1 MTQLELQNSIISIKI
16 ETLDLYSIYFNRKR
30 IGDEVSAKNQKEFLV
45 ALDLYIQILEYYD
58 NSWVDKDNLDITEL
72 EIQNVIEAA
81 VALLR
86 TFKTSYYG

>member
-1 MTQLELQNSIISIKI
+1 MTQLDLQNSIISIKI
-16 ETLDLYSIYFNRKR
+16 ETLDLYSIYFNRRR
-30 IGDEVSAKNQKEFLV
+30 IGDEVSVKNQKEFLV

-58 NSWVDKDNLDITEL
+58 NSWVDKDNLDISEL

>member
-1 MTQLELQNSIISIKI
+1 MTQSELQNSIISIKI

-30 IGDEVSAKNQKEFLV
+30 IGDEISAKNQKEFLV
-45 ALDLYIQILEYYD
+45 ALDLYIQILEYYN

>member
-1 MTQLELQNSIISIKI
+1 MTQLDLQNSIISIKI
-16 ETLDLYSIYFNRKR
+16 ETLDLYSIYFNRRR

>member
-45 ALDLYIQILEYYD
+45 ALDLYIQILEYYN
-58 NSWVDKDNLDITEL
+58 NSWIDKDNLDITEL

-81 VALLR
+81 IALLR

>member
-1 MTQLELQNSIISIKI
+1 MTQLKLQNSIISIKI

-72 EIQNVIEAA
+72 EIQNVIGAA

>member
-16 ETLDLYSIYFNRKR
+16 ETLDLYSIYFNRRR

-45 ALDLYIQILEYYD
+45 ALDLYIQILEYYN

>member
-16 ETLDLYSIYFNRKR
+16 ETLNLYSIYFNRRR
-30 IGDEVSAKNQKEFLV
+30 IDDEVSAKNQKEFLV
-45 ALDLYIQILEYYD
+45 ALDLYIQILEYYN

>member
-16 ETLDLYSIYFNRKR
+16 ETLDLYSIYFNRRR

>member
-16 ETLDLYSIYFNRKR
+16 DTLNLYSIYFNRRR
-30 IGDEVSAKNQKEFLV
+30 IGDEASAKNQKEFLV

-58 NSWVDKDNLDITEL
+58 NSWVDKGNLDITEL

-86 TFKTSYYG
+86 TFKTSYYD

>member
-1 MTQLELQNSIISIKI
+1 MTQLDLQNSIISIKI

-30 IGDEVSAKNQKEFLV
+30 IGDEVSAKTQKEFLV
-45 ALDLYIQILEYYD
+45 ALDLYIQILEYYN
-58 NSWVDKDNLDITEL
+58 NSWVDKDNLDISEL

>member
-1 MTQLELQNSIISIKI
+1 MTQLDLQNSIISIKI
-16 ETLDLYSIYFNRKR
+16 ETLDLYSIYFNRRR
-30 IGDEVSAKNQKEFLV
+30 IGDEVSVKNQKEFLV

>member
-16 ETLDLYSIYFNRKR
+16 EILDLYSIYFNRKR

-58 NSWVDKDNLDITEL
+58 NSWVDKDNLDISEL

>member
-16 ETLDLYSIYFNRKR
+16 ETLDLYSIYFNRRR

-58 NSWVDKDNLDITEL
+58 NSWVDKDNLDITEK
-72 EIQNVIEAA
+72 EIQEVIEAA
-81 VALLR
+81 VTLLR

>member
-16 ETLDLYSIYFNRKR
+16 DTLNLYSIYFNRRR
-30 IGDEVSAKNQKEFLV
+30 IGDEASAKNQKEFLV
-45 ALDLYIQILEYYD
+45 ALDLCIQILEYYD
-58 NSWVDKDNLDITEL
+58 NSWVDKGNLDITEL

>member
-1 MTQLELQNSIISIKI
+1 MTQLKLQNSIISIKI

>member
-45 ALDLYIQILEYYD
+45 ALDLYIQILEYYN

>member
-30 IGDEVSAKNQKEFLV
+30 IGDEVSTKNQKEFLV
-45 ALDLYIQILEYYD
+45 ALDLYIQILEYYN
-58 NSWVDKDNLDITEL
+58 NSWVDKDNLDISEL
-72 EIQNVIEAA
+72 EIKNVIEAA

>member
-45 ALDLYIQILEYYD
+45 ALDLYIQILEYYN
-58 NSWVDKDNLDITEL
+58 NSWEDKDNLDISEL